1 MKAADLFVECL
12 EAEGVEYIFAVPGEE
27 NLDVLEA
34 LRDSSIR
41 LVVTRHEQGAGF
53 IAATYGRLT
62 GSPGV
67 CLSTLGPGATN
78 LVTAAAYANLG
89 AMPMVMLTGQ
99 KPIRSSKQGAF
110 QIIDVVDMMAPITK
124 YTRQVVGPAYLPA
137 RVREAFRLARQERP
151 GATHLEIPEDILQ
164 EEVEGVGPLTASKV
178 RRPVA
183 DELSIRRAVGLLEKA
198 RRPLL
203 VIAAGANRSRT
214 CVRIREFVEEYR
226 IPFIT
231 TQMGKGVVDER
242 SPSYLGT
249 AALSADDFV
258 HLAVEEADLLVNVG
272 HNVVEKPPFIMREN
286 GVQVVHVDFDA
297 AQVDPVYF
305 PQVEVVG
312 DIADSFRQI
321 MERLEVPGDWDFS
334 HVPRIREAAEE
345 LFEPRSRDEHFP
357 LRPQRLVTDVRRAM
371 PEDGILTLD
380 NGMYK
385 LWFARNYPT
394 YRPNSLLLDN
404 ALASMGAGLPSA
416 IAAALVYPD
425 RPVATVTGD
434 GGFMMNSQEME
445 TAVRLGVNLVVVVLR
460 DDAYGMIRWK
470 QEEMGFPDY
479 GLSYENPDFVRY
491 AEAYGAAGHR
501 VEAAHELE
509 PLLRER
515 LAAPGVDLIEVPVD
529 YGADNRILNEEIP
542 ALVRAMAEW
551 DGRPAGGSPDLRAGG
566 PPDPRAGGQP
576 EPRA

>member
-34 LRDSSIR
+34 LRESSIQ

-53 IAATYGRLT
+53 MAATYGRLT
-62 GSPGV
+62 GDPGV

-78 LVTAAAYANLG
+78 LVTAAAQANLG

-137 RVREAFRLARQERP
+137 RVREAFRLAREERP

-164 EEVEGVGPLTASKV
+164 EDIEGVTPLAASKV

-183 DELSIRRAVGLLEKA
+183 DRLSIRRTVELLEKA
-198 RRPLL
+198 RRPLM
-203 VIAAGANRSRT
+203 VIAAGANRARA
-214 CVRIREFVEEYR
+214 CVRIREFVDEYQV
-226 IPFIT
+226 PFIT

-242 SPSYLGT
+242 NSSYLGT

-272 HNVVEKPPFIMREN
+272 HNVVEKPPFIMGRSGGREN
-286 GVQVVHVDFDA
+286 GERENGMPVVHVGFDA

-312 DIADSFRQI
+312 DIADSFRRI
-321 MERLEVPGDWDFS
+321 MATLEAPSHWDFS
-334 HVPRIREAAEE
+334 HVPRIREAARE
-345 LFEPRSRDEHFP
+345 LFEPRSRDDHFP
-357 LRPQRLVTDVRRAM
+357 LRPQRLVTDVRQAM

-385 LWFARNYPT
+385 IWFARNYPT

-404 ALASMGAGLPSA
+404 ALATMGAGLPAA
-416 IAAALVYPD
+416 IAAALVHPQ
-425 RPVATVTGD
+425 RPVASVTGD

-445 TAVRLGVNLVVVVLR
+445 TAVRLGVDLVVVVLR

-470 QEEMGFPDY
+470 QEEMGFPDF
-479 GLSYENPDFVRY
+479 GLSYGNPDFVRY
-491 AEAYGAAGHR
+491 AEAYGASGHR
-501 VEAAHELE
+501 IESPGELE

-529 YGADNRILNEEIP
+529 YSADHRILNEEIP
-542 ALVRAMAEW
+542 ELVRSME
-551 DGRPAGGSPDLRAGG
+551 RQGG
-566 PPDPRAGGQP
+566 
-576 EPRA
+576 